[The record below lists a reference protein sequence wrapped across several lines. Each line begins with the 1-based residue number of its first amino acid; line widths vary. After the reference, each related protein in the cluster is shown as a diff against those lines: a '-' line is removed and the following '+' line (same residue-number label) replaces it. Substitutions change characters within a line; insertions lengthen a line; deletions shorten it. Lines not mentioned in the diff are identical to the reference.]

1 MTLEPDSETP
11 FPPESEWLSLAPPS
25 VSPEFVG
32 LTLARLRD
40 VGLVRRDPLDESADR
55 AFARLDLPRER
66 LATEVPPPS
75 PGFVEAVMAARTA
88 DRDQVVRSLLP
99 HYEVPSASPDF
110 VARTLRA
117 LREPPRREWRHRL
130 VLATGAFVA
139 VAAAAA
145 VAFLLLVP
153 GSRTGFEQLLARPD
167 AANAASQSPSVLSHL
182 FAAAERD
189 GDALPIAPPDATHLW
204 LAEGSR

>member
-1 MTLEPDSETP
+1 MTRPPDRGAP

-25 VSPEFVG
+25 VSPQFVG

-55 AFARLDLPRER
+55 AFARLDVPRER
-66 LATEVPPPS
+66 LATEVPPTS
-75 PGFVEAVMAARTA
+75 AGFVEAVMAARTA
-88 DRDQVVRSLLP
+88 DRDHAVRSLLP
-99 HYEVPSASPDF
+99 HYEVPSASPEF

-117 LREPPRREWRHRL
+117 LRAEPQREWRRRL
-130 VLATGAFVA
+130 VLAAGACVA

-145 VAFLLLVP
+145 VAIMLLLP
-153 GSRTGFEQLLARPD
+153 TPRTGFEQLLARPD
-167 AANAASQSPSVLSHL
+167 AANAASLSPSVLSHL
-182 FAAAERD
+182 LAAAEPV

-204 LAEGSR
+204 LFEGSR